1 MDIFPKQNEISS
13 ERNLYL
19 QLNFAVGI
27 FTGSGFGKRKTGDS
41 MNKKAISRK
50 HSILTLVFVLAG
62 LTSIAQNS
70 VIISGQ
76 DPSRRVITTA
86 VPFLN
91 FAPDSRHSAMGDVGV
106 ATSPDANST
115 YWNAGK
121 LAFIKDDYGFSL
133 SYSPWLGKLVND
145 MSLSYLSGYKRIDEN
160 SAFGLDLRY
169 FNMGDISL
177 TDGRGNP
184 IGEFNPRDIAIGG
197 TYSRRLSANLGL
209 GISAR
214 FIHSNLSGNMSA
226 SGGTESRPGIS
237 VGSDIGL
244 YYQKPILVG
253 QKEGV
258 WSWGLTLS
266 NIGPKITYNSAEDLD
281 YIPTTFRLGT
291 AYKINVNSTSSLTF
305 ALDVNKLMVPTPPT
319 YETNSDGTLAT
330 DASGNLI
337 IAEGKDP
344 DRPLISGM
352 FGSFND
358 APGGSQEEFSE
369 FTVSFGMEYLYADKF
384 ALRTGYFHEDDSKGG
399 RRYFTM
405 GAGFTMKRIG
415 LDFSYLVPQVQNHP
429 LAETLRFSLRYSLA
443 SIATAD

>member
-1 MDIFPKQNEISS
+1 
-13 ERNLYL
+13 
-19 QLNFAVGI
+19 
-27 FTGSGFGKRKTGDS
+27 
-41 MNKKAISRK
+41 MNKKAILRK
-50 HSILTLVFVLAG
+50 QNIFTLVFVLVG
-62 LTSIAQNS
+62 LTSFAQNS

-237 VGSDIGL
+237 VGTDIGL
-244 YYQKPILVG
+244 YHQKPILVG

-258 WSWGLTLS
+258 WSWGVTLT

-281 YIPTTFRLGT
+281 YIPTTFRVGT
-291 AYKINVNSTSSLTF
+291 AYMINLNATSSLTF
-305 ALDVNKLMVPTPPT
+305 ALDANKLMVPTPPT
-319 YETNSDGTLAT
+319 YKTNSDGTLAT

-337 IAEGKDP
+337 IEEGKDP
-344 DRPLISGM
+344 NRPLISGM

-358 APGGSQEEFSE
+358 APGGSQEELSE
-369 FTVSFGMEYLYADKF
+369 LTLSFGMEYLYANKF
-384 ALRTGYFHEDDSKGG
+384 ALRTGYFYEDDSKGG

-405 GAGFTMKRIG
+405 GAGFTMKRLG

-429 LAETLRFSLRYSLA
+429 LAETLRFSLRYSIA